1 MRTLTKEPP
10 HHPTG
15 LGADLEQDIPTEQWC
30 KSHNPP
36 LLQRR
41 EHLYGSEKI
50 KHEKQLKFTKER
62 ISLN

>member
-15 LGADLEQDIPTEQWC
+15 FGADLEQDIPTEQWC

-36 LLQRR
+36 LLRRR
-41 EHLYGSEKI
+41 EHLYGSEKN
-50 KHEKQLKFTKER
+50 KTRKTT
-62 ISLN
+62 

>member
-15 LGADLEQDIPTEQWC
+15 LETDPKQDIPTEQQC
-30 KSHNPP
+30 KSHNPL

-41 EHLYGSEKI
+41 EHWYGGEKN
-50 KHEKQLKFTKER
+50 KTRKTT
-62 ISLN
+62 